1 MSSVGQTV
9 SCKACDGVHIL
20 RDGPTDI
27 PVIGCAAAKHEPH
40 MLWLIDTRLWLTSN
54 RDGIVRV
61 IPDYDGYL
69 WVRGETE
76 EEKAI
81 NGH

>member
-1 MSSVGQTV
+1 
-9 SCKACDGVHIL
+9 
-20 RDGPTDI
+20 
-27 PVIGCAAAKHEPH
+27 